1 MKDIEQKIMM
11 RCPLCGNN
19 QFSFATKTTGDL
31 SAMPDDTKVRC
42 SDCGSIFSKTEIFA
56 GNMEAFDIA
65 IDGLG
70 ADLLGAIE
78 EELKRTV
85 SKWNG

>member
-19 QFSFATKTTGDL
+19 QFSFATKATGDL
-31 SAMPDDTKVRC
+31 SAMPDDTQVQC
-42 SDCGSIFSKTEIFA
+42 SDCGSFFSKTEVFA
-56 GNMEAFDIA
+56 GNLEAVNIA

-70 ADLLGAIE
+70 ADLLSAIE
-78 EELKRTV
+78 DELKRTV
-85 SKWNG
+85 RKWNG